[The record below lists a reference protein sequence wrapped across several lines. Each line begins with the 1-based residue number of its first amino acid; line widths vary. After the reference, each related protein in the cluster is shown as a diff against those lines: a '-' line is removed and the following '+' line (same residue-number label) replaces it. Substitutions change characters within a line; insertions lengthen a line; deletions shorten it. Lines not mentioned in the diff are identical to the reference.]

1 MRRRTPPHVARGT
14 SPSPGRVRP
23 AGRRLRQPAVTPRDI
38 ALARVPGSV
47 GVARA
52 MLDAMT
58 PPAGPGPIVRERD
71 HPPGPHRAPDA
82 AGAGDVVLT
91 GADLTIDDVE
101 AVARGGT
108 PARLDVHARAR
119 MDEARAVVERLVA
132 AGEVVYGITT
142 GFGDLSTTY
151 IPPADARQLQENLL
165 VSHAVGVGAP
175 LPRDVVRAMLLLRA
189 NTLALGHSGCR
200 PVLVERLLAF
210 LEAGIHPVV
219 PSQGSVG
226 ASGDLAPLAHLALPL
241 IGRGEVEIGGQVK
254 PALVALRE
262 TGIEPLTLEAK
273 EGLALLNGT
282 QLMSALG
289 ALLLADADR
298 LARTASVAAAQ
309 SVEALLG
316 TDVPFAA
323 AYQLARPH
331 PGQVAV
337 AAELRHLLRDSSLM
351 ASHHGSGH
359 KVQDPYSLRCV
370 PQVHGAVR
378 DALDYLR
385 RVLDVELNSATD
397 NPLVFPEGGATGSDV
412 AATGGGLV
420 ISGGNF
426 HGEPIALALDFA
438 KLAIAELGAIS
449 ERRIALLVD
458 ARLNG
463 GLPPFLAAASGL
475 NSGMM
480 ILQYTA
486 AALASENKVL
496 AHPASADSIP
506 TSANQ
511 EDHVSMGAIA
521 GRHARDVLSNVEH
534 ILALELLVGA
544 QALDLRLAMMPATAS
559 TIGDPGADQVPG
571 ARRVPGAVPAS
582 PPAPGRGVAEAHR
595 RIRVVVAP
603 LVVDREMGADIAAA
617 LALVRGGALADLAG
631 PPAAGE
637 APEQGEPG
645 VG

>member
-1 MRRRTPPHVARGT
+1 MTDQPPSH
-14 SPSPGRVRP
+14 PSGPHHRP
-23 AGRRLRQPAVTPRDI
+23 ADLPATATPRV
-38 ALARVPGSV
+38 ALPEPV
-47 GVARA
+47 
-52 MLDAMT
+52 T
-58 PPAGPGPIVRERD
+58 
-71 HPPGPHRAPDA
+71 
-82 AGAGDVVLT
+82 DVVLT
-91 GADLTIDDVE
+91 GADLSIVELE
-101 AVARGGT
+101 AVARHGAL
-108 PARLDVHARAR
+108 ARLDVHARAR

-132 AGEVVYGITT
+132 SGAVVYGITT
-142 GFGDLSTTY
+142 GFGDLATTY
-151 IPPADARQLQENLL
+151 IPPADTRRLQENLL
-165 VSHAVGVGAP
+165 ISHAVGVGPA

-200 PVLVERLLAF
+200 PLIVDRLLAF
-210 LEAGIHPVV
+210 LEAGVHPVV
-219 PSQGSVG
+219 PAQGSVG

-241 IGRGEVEIGGQVK
+241 IGRGEVEMGGQVI

-262 TGIEPLTLEAK
+262 AGLEPLVLEAK

-282 QLMSALG
+282 QLMSAIG

-298 LARTASVAAAQ
+298 LTRTASVAAAL

-316 TDVPFAA
+316 TDVAFAA

-337 AAELRHLLRDSSLM
+337 AAELRHLLRDSGLM
-351 ASHHGSGH
+351 ASHHGSMH

-385 RVLDVELNSATD
+385 RVLDVEMNAATD
-397 NPLVFPEGGATGSDV
+397 NPLVFPGGGVAAVDV

-438 KLAIAELGAIS
+438 KLALAELGAIS

-458 ARLNG
+458 HRLSG
-463 GLPPFLAAASGL
+463 GLPPFLAEASGL

-480 ILQYTA
+480 IYQYTA

-496 AHPASADSIP
+496 VHPASADSIP

-511 EDHVSMGAIA
+511 EDHVSMGATA
-521 GRHARDVLSNVEH
+521 ARHARDVLANVER
-534 ILALELLVGA
+534 ILSIELLAGA
-544 QALDLRLAMMPATAS
+544 QALDLRLEL
-559 TIGDPGADQVPG
+559 VPG
-571 ARRVPGAVPAS
+571 AAPGAGVAPPTRGSGRPFPGSASTAS
-582 PPAPGRGVAEAHR
+582 PARTWRPRSGSCRTARSERSPNRTSARSRGPDGALQGSASSTAPGS
-595 RIRVVVAP
+595 
-603 LVVDREMGADIAAA
+603 A
-617 LALVRGGALADLAG
+617 LA
-631 PPAAGE
+631 
-637 APEQGEPG
+637 PG
-645 VG
+645 S